1 MHTENAWTKQKA
13 SALLEWLFL
22 LVTAIYLVCQC
33 VYQSTYVLPS
43 YTFPDRPVFQLIL
56 CAAAVLALGKTALNG
71 LWNFRTGLL
80 ALTAAGFFLAYRT
93 GRELFLLMIPVL
105 MFPADDSGA
114 DGRDGRG

>member
-43 YTFPDRPVFQLIL
+43 YTFPDRPVFQMIL

-71 LWNFRTGLL
+71 FPGVPD
-80 ALTAAGFFLAYRT
+80 
-93 GRELFLLMIPVL
+93 RERA
-105 MFPADDSGA
+105 FPADDSGA